1 MTSIVSIEW
10 PPNLRRA
17 EASRYLREQYGIT
30 LAPAT
35 LAKIYSIRSDG
46 PPAFKA
52 GRVPLYPKLELDA
65 WAARR
70 LGELRSSTSGQRA
83 A

>member
-1 MTSIVSIEW
+1 MSSTQNFGG

-17 EASRYLREQYGIT
+17 EASRYLHDRFGID
-30 LAPAT
+30 LSPAT
-35 LAKIYSIRSDG
+35 LAKIFSQRSDG

-52 GRVPLYPKLELDA
+52 GRTPLYPRDALDA
-65 WAARR
+65 WAAKR
-70 LGELRSSTSGQRA
+70 LGDLRSSTPNQRA